1 MTDDGDDTN
10 LDYLAVT
17 RSAASDPFTMLFN
30 LLALLADSRGFKRS
44 LQGLHRAMV
53 AADEAEKQLAGKVT
67 AFAEHEA
74 AARAALIKRENEID
88 ERMAAVAAA
97 EGMLSMRQ
105 ADVAAQE
112 IAWRNLG
119 ESAEVASGFRNPSAP
134 PIAKARASFKAGNR
148 EGTGRVPFLKQ
159 DGADRLDVSG
169 EPFPGHVSLTRD
181 VPERR
186 P

>member
-1 MTDDGDDTN
+1 MN
-10 LDYLAVT
+10 HQYVKNVVEA
-17 RSAASDPFTMLFN
+17 
-30 LLALLADSRGFKRS
+30 ALLAAGRPLTLEELTGVFDERDGS
-44 LQGLHRAMV
+44 V
-53 AADEAEKQLAGKVT
+53 ADEVKT
-67 AFAEHEA
+67 AL
-74 AARAALIKRENEID
+74 AALTEDYATRGLE
-88 ERMAAVAAA
+88 
-97 EGMLSMRQ
+97 L
-105 ADVAAQE
+105 
-112 IAWRNLG
+112 L
-119 ESAEVASGFRNPSAP
+119 EVASGFRNPSAP